1 MDRSKKA
8 FQAGL
13 IIIGEW
19 QVAKEKAVEAAE
31 RFLGDSEPNAIT
43 VFRGDEIAESQV
55 LEALKTR
62 GVFSKKEVVI
72 YRDPDFLLSGKKRPD
87 LGTRLRQ
94 AIREGK
100 EKRAARL
107 LGRILSE
114 KGLGQEDLVE
124 LGPEKISKIIKDRGL
139 AEEELENLLKNHLEE
154 IRRSISPSSHSGLG
168 LLSWLK
174 RRKKENHFLIIQVSM
189 PPKDVPVF
197 KEFLEVCQVVDLD
210 LSSRKG
216 KAASAGVSQFV
227 KEQLK
232 RQGKEM
238 ERAGL
243 DEFLRLV
250 GASSLSAIKNEL
262 QKLVSLTGNKKKITR
277 QDVLTL
283 VVRHKEEELYRLTE
297 AFRKKELSS
306 ALLSLD
312 LLLEQGIHPLA
323 IVSAIRNSI
332 IRTYA
337 LKSVSKEFLNSRGGF
352 NQFKEAQWPEIK
364 KTLSTIGAGAIS
376 RMHPYSAYLHLAS
389 PYTESELLEMLKE
402 LPGLDLAMKGSKLEP
417 RFVLENFFFRHL
429 SSKGTG

>member
-1 MDRSKKA
+1 MKKMDKTKKP

-13 IIIGEW
+13 VIIGEW
-19 QVAKEKAVEAAE
+19 QVAREKAMEAAA
-31 RFLGDSEPNAIT
+31 RFLEGSNPDAIT
-43 VFRGDEIAESQV
+43 VLRGDEIPESQV

-62 GVFSKKEVVI
+62 GIFSEKQVVI
-72 YRDPDFLLSGKKRPD
+72 YRDPDFLTSGKKGPG
-87 LGTRLRQ
+87 LVTRLKQ
-94 AIREGK
+94 AIKEGK
-100 EKRAARL
+100 DKRAARIF
-107 LGRILSE
+107 GRILSE
-114 KGLGQEDLVE
+114 KGLGQEELSELNPSEIGQMLRDQGLDGDE
-124 LGPEKISKIIKDRGL
+124 LG
-139 AEEELENLLKNHLEE
+139 NLLKNHLEE
-154 IRRSISPSSHSGLG
+154 IKRAVSPSSHSGLG

-174 RRKKENHFLIIQVSM
+174 KRKKGNHFLIIQLSDR
-189 PPKDVPVF
+189 PKNVPLF
-197 KEFLEVCQVVDLD
+197 KEFLEACQVVDLD
-210 LSSRKG
+210 LSSIKG

-227 KEQLK
+227 REQLK
-232 RQGKEM
+232 QQGKEM

-262 QKLVSLTGNKKKITR
+262 QKLVSLTGNKKRITR

-297 AFRKKELSS
+297 AFRKKKLSS

-312 LLLEQGIHPLA
+312 LLLEQDIHPLA
-323 IVSAIRNSI
+323 ILAAIRNSI

-337 LKSVSKEFLNSRGGF
+337 LKSVSKECSQNSRAGF

-364 KTLSTIGAGAIS
+364 KTLSKIGAGAMS

-389 PYTESELLEMLKE
+389 PYSEDELAEMLKE

-429 SSKGTG
+429 S